1 MDGDD
6 SNPAVYVY
14 LMPLNYILK
23 NDKFYAMYI
32 LPQGN
37 LSSWWILSNCEHLG
51 SSLAALVE
59 LGKIYSR
66 NPIGMSALISMAYE
80 IASLTGEDLSR
91 AADPGG
97 SN

>member
-1 MDGDD
+1 MGNYCVETSFSLGRLESSGMDGDD

-37 LSSWWILSNCEHLG
+37 LSSW
-51 SSLAALVE
+51 
-59 LGKIYSR
+59 
-66 NPIGMSALISMAYE
+66 
-80 IASLTGEDLSR
+80 
-91 AADPGG
+91 
-97 SN
+97 

>member
-1 MDGDD
+1 MDGYDIY
-6 SNPAVYVY
+6 PAVYVY

-23 NDKFYAMYI
+23 NDKFYVMYI

-37 LSSWWILSNCEHLG
+37 LSSWWILSNCDCLG
-51 SSLAALVE
+51 TSLAALVE
-59 LGKIYSR
+59 LGKFFSR
-66 NPIGMSALISMAYE
+66 NPIGMSALLSE

-91 AADPGG
+91 AADLGG